1 MNRYFIINR
10 ILYNIILK
18 GVFILIFLR
27 IAIIFIGV
35 LMIFRGLN
43 PALFTKNQE
52 RIEKEKK
59 WGFLYVILGITFI
72 TIQLIIIALRS
83 SN

>member
-1 MNRYFIINR
+1 M
-10 ILYNIILK
+10 L
-18 GVFILIFLR
+18 FLR
-27 IAIIFIGV
+27 FVIIIIGV

-43 PALFTKNQE
+43 PAMFTKNQE

-72 TIQLIIIALRS
+72 VIQLIIIALRS
-83 SN
+83 SY